1 MITEA
6 KRTGRHTWRG
16 GVGRDRAQ
24 RAERLKQR
32 EEEPAKDT
40 EKEHRGKEAGGRT
53 RRGGPGRR
61 QFHEAGNGLQDQMP
75 RRGQGR
81 WGPEKPIAFD
91 N

>member
-53 RRGGPGRR
+53 RGAGAGEEAVSRSRKWSPRSDATERSGKVGP
-61 QFHEAGNGLQDQMP
+61 
-75 RRGQGR
+75 
-81 WGPEKPIAFD
+81 
-91 N
+91 